1 MLYSKKFHQCIYCIS
16 EHLFAIVETDHCNA
30 KLHPWLIVQ
39 LRHIH
44 DKGDTEECTCKIEDF
59 MLAVG

>member
-1 MLYSKKFHQCIYCIS
+1 M
-16 EHLFAIVETDHCNA
+16 FAIVETDHCNA